1 MEPRWLIVAL
11 IALATAALAVF
22 LARKAGERRGPV
34 EVNWVIEREGD
45 LEGWRMLNGLAPA
58 KLTEDGLTTE
68 VTGFDPYMLAPP
80 LRVDADRQKVVVVG
94 MRVRGS
100 ATALRIYWVREDSP
114 NWGEDKAFSWPIAA
128 DGEFR
133 EYVVVVNHP
142 EWRGTV
148 TAVRFDLEPPDC
160 YGTYWAIKYV
170 RIPARAE
177 VRLEGVSL
185 TKAVVAEG
193 DQLELRVRLRN
204 LGAEAARVELG
215 VEASENLAVEARGA
229 AEIGPAS
236 EGVATLRVTALRSGV
251 ARLKVRARG
260 AKRSLEFPVYRRE
273 VLEFSPKIGAEG
285 VHRLERG
292 YAVVSGQAALIVPES
307 GGLYG
312 PLIVALRGPSG
323 WEPVGSL
330 HVELR
335 ALGDGVEAFVAAPQR
350 AWLAEGALKLAWEGS
365 DSGGGAWRVEFSAKP
380 LDGGLIALEAE
391 LGGKGELLHFSIV
404 VRAGEPGFS
413 ASKSEAL
420 FPGLEWL
427 EGDERSSSSLVVP
440 KPHDLRVAPN
450 PIKVTV
456 PLMAVRRDEALVAL
470 MWDPLQ
476 PWGGGSPPAPA
487 FASPN
492 FVEGQ
497 ENHLLKLFV
506 PPASTVEENR
516 EEGAPLKL
524 ANGAVK
530 LSALLYAARAGSV
543 LEAARKWVEVFGLP
557 EPALPRSM
565 EEELRLCAKAYLET
579 MWVPG
584 KGWPHAV
591 PGWEPEP
598 YPGYA
603 HVLLLIS
610 YVERDAA
617 LRAATIARARETLAL
632 AEAKWGTGALISG
645 AGCHILTPQLPFL
658 VARLEQGLALWREH
672 ATQLIAAQGPDGE
685 WGFQPSAA
693 PCGME
698 VARKLGEPGAREVG
712 ITATYAAEVLR
723 YARVTGDAAA
733 LRAGLRAL
741 KAMERYRVPRGAQT
755 WEVPI
760 RAPDLL
766 AAAKALEAYLE
777 AYIATGEEG
786 YLERAKY
793 WALAGLPFVYLWGL
807 PDRPMMVGATIPV
820 YASSCL
826 QGPGWFGTPVQ
837 WNGLVYAYH
846 LLRLSAHDG
855 SFPWRELATLIL
867 ASAMRQQVTRGARR
881 KPVGSYP
888 DSWNLVADRD
898 QPPYIN
904 PEGLAKVALVLA
916 GVNPDLNTVRVGGIV
931 ASTPAHVLSA
941 ELSGGE
947 LRLRLKWPY
956 EGPVHVLIN
965 TPALDVW
972 KGRERLP
979 RVEDLD
985 AAAEG
990 WKVSPLLNATIV
1002 KVAPSEA
1009 GELRLALGG

>member
-1 MEPRWLIVAL
+1 MIAAL
-11 IALATAALAVF
+11 TALVVAALAIF
-22 LARKAGERRGPV
+22 LARKVGERREPL
-34 EVNWVIEREGD
+34 EVSWVIEREGD
-45 LEGWRMLNGLAPA
+45 LEGWALLNGLAPA

-80 LRVDADRQKVVVVG
+80 LRIDADRQKVVVVG
-94 MRVRGS
+94 MRVRGG

-114 NWGEDKAFSWPIAA
+114 SWGEDKAFSWPIAA

-133 EYVVVVNHP
+133 EYVIVVNHP
-142 EWRGTV
+142 EWRGTI
-148 TAVRFDLEPPDC
+148 TAIRFDLEPPEC

-177 VRLEGVSL
+177 VRLEGASL

-204 LGAEAARVELG
+204 LGAEPARVEVG
-215 VEASENLAVEARGA
+215 VEASENLAVEAKGA
-229 AEIGPAS
+229 VEVGPAS
-236 EGVATLRVTALRSGV
+236 EGAAALRVTALRSGV
-251 ARLKVRARG
+251 TRLKVRAG
-260 AKRSLEFPVYRRE
+260 ETKRSLEFPIYRRE
-273 VLEFSPKIGAEG
+273 ALALSPEINAEG
-285 VHRLERG
+285 VHRLEKG

-307 GGLYG
+307 GGIYG
-312 PLIVALRGPSG
+312 PLIVALRGSSG
-323 WEPVGSL
+323 WEPIGSL

-335 ALGDGVEAFVAAPQR
+335 ALGDGVETFVAAPRR

-365 DSGGGAWRVEFSAKP
+365 DSGGGAWRVELSAKP

-391 LGGKGELLHFSIV
+391 LGGEGRLLHFSIA
-404 VRAGEPGFS
+404 VRAGEPGFG

-440 KPHDLRVAPN
+440 EPYSVRVAPN

-456 PLMAVRRDEALVAL
+456 PLMAVRWGNALVAL
-470 MWDPLQ
+470 MWDPMQ

-497 ENHLLKLFV
+497 ENHLMKFFV
-506 PPASTVEENR
+506 PPVSAVEENR
-516 EEGAPLKL
+516 EEGVPLRL
-524 ANGAVK
+524 ANGSVK
-530 LSALLYAARAGSV
+530 LSAMLYVTRADST
-543 LEAARKWVEVFGLP
+543 LEAVRKWVEVFSIPKPVLS
-557 EPALPRSM
+557 RSL

-610 YVERDAA
+610 YVVRDAA
-617 LRAATIARARETLAL
+617 SRAAMLAKVREALAL
-632 AEAKWGTGALISG
+632 AEAKWGPGSLISG
-645 AGCHILTPQLPFL
+645 AGCHIPTPWLPFL
-658 VARLEQGLALWREH
+658 VGRLEQGLALWRE
-672 ATQLIAAQGPDGE
+672 QVYRLIAAQGPDGE

-712 ITATYAAEVLR
+712 VTATYAAEVLR
-723 YARVTGDAAA
+723 YARVTGDAVA

-807 PDRPMMVGATIPV
+807 PDRPVMVGATIPV

-826 QGPGWFGTPVQ
+826 QGPGWFGIPVQ

-846 LLRLSAHDG
+846 LLRLNAYDG

-867 ASAMRQQVTRGARR
+867 ASAMRQQVVREARR

-888 DSWNLVADRD
+888 DSWNLMADRD

-904 PEGLAKVALVLA
+904 PEDLAKVVLTLA
-916 GVNPDLNTVRVGGIV
+916 GVNPDLNTVRVDGIV
-931 ASTPAHVLSA
+931 VSTPAHILGA
-941 ELSGGE
+941 ELSGSE
-947 LRLRLKWPY
+947 LRLRLRWPY
-956 EGPVHVLIN
+956 EGSVHVLVN
-965 TPALDVW
+965 APVLNAW
-972 KGRERLP
+972 KGREQLP

-985 AAAEG
+985 ATAEG
-990 WKVSPLLNATIV
+990 WKLAPQLNATIV
-1002 KVAPSEA
+1002 KVAPGEA
-1009 GELRLALGG
+1009 GELRLALRG